1 VCSRIESFVVGPSY
15 DNLVN
20 IGTCDYTCFHTAGK
34 YWSVMLRESKGG
46 TPSLFYTV
54 GIVSH
59 FDLVTGNNSHQIC
72 VVPTDLSWARIAAVM
87 GMFFKQKKL
96 ALSAFKNGISF
107 HPKTQRQCIPTH
119 EFTRHI
125 HAFLFQSANGTLSKC
140 ASTIQLHIVPTFD
153 GRAPFRLPEYKDLQ
167 KYTQK

>member
-1 VCSRIESFVVGPSY
+1 MGPSY

-59 FDLVTGNNSHQIC
+59 FDLVTSNNSHQIC

-107 HPKTQRQCIPTH
+107 STLKHKDSASLPMSSLGISTPSFFKAPMAHSQNVPLPYNYNDT
-119 EFTRHI
+119 I
-125 HAFLFQSANGTLSKC
+125 H
-140 ASTIQLHIVPTFD
+140 H
-153 GRAPFRLPEYKDLQ
+153 
-167 KYTQK
+167 

>member
-1 VCSRIESFVVGPSY
+1 VRSRIESFVVGPSY

-20 IGTCDYTCFHTAGK
+20 IGTCDYTRFHTAGK
-34 YWSVMLRESKGG
+34 YRSIMLCESKGG

-59 FDLVTGNNSHQIC
+59 SDLVTGNNSHQIC

-107 HPKTQRQCIPTH
+107 STLKRKD
-119 EFTRHI
+119 
-125 HAFLFQSANGTLSKC
+125 SASLPMSSLGISTPSFSKVPMAHSRNVPLPLNC
-140 ASTIQLHIVPTFD
+140 NSTIHH
-153 GRAPFRLPEYKDLQ
+153 
-167 KYTQK
+167 